1 MNTIERA
8 FYKWG
13 SFKEDMNYKDT
24 NHNKL
29 KETAEFFKTHY
40 EERKFREFNTYRIHW
55 NLEK

>member
-8 FYKWG
+8 FYKRG

-40 EERKFREFNTYRIHW
+40 EERKFREFNTYRIH
-55 NLEK
+55 